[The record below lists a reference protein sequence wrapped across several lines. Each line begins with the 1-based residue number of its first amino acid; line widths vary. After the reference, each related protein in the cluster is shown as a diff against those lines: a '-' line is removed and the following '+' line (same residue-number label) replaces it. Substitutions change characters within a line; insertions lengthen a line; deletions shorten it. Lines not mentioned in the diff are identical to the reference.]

1 MCNGWTNYQTWT
13 VSLWYGDCFA
23 DMASEQKLYG
33 DYLEEFVAEMEMQK
47 IPESSLAADIM
58 NEFLRKVDWDSIADH
73 YNADSGYE
81 DEEEEE
87 YDGMGNR
94 LDGMP
99 A

>member
-1 MCNGWTNYQTWT
+1 
-13 VSLWYGDCFA
+13 
-23 DMASEQKLYG
+23 
-33 DYLEEFVAEMEMQK
+33 MEMHK

-81 DEEEEE
+81 EEEEE

-94 LDGMP
+94 LDGLP